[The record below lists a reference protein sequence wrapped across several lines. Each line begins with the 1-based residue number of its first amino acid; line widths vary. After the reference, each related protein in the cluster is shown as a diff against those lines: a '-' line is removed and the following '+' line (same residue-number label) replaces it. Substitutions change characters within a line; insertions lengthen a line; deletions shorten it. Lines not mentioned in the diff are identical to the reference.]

1 MDLKRVDR
9 GGWEEQSKEIL
20 TANKYRKRRTTM
32 AGIRDRE
39 TAFHTPT
46 RAKSSVNKDVG
57 KLELSTCFCYTVTT
71 VENDYF
77 IIIREILSHGKKN
90 TRPRLPCRT
99 VYKSE
104 NLGKKL
110 NVHHEEN

>member
-1 MDLKRVDR
+1 
-9 GGWEEQSKEIL
+9 
-20 TANKYRKRRTTM
+20 M

-71 VENDYF
+71 VGNNYF
-77 IIIREILSHGKKN
+77 IIIREILSNGKRN
-90 TRPRLPCRT
+90 TRSSLPCRT

-104 NLGKKL
+104 NSDKKL